1 MIIIDMLLKQ
11 TSEIQAKKMKKKF
24 WGNFEQHFWMGAA
37 MVMICKLVTHTMC
50 HEISSKV

>member
-11 TSEIQAKKMKKKF
+11 TSEIQAKNEKNF
-24 WGNFEQHFWMGAA
+24 WGNFEQNFLMAAA
-37 MVMICKLVTHTMC
+37 MVMLCKLVTHTMC